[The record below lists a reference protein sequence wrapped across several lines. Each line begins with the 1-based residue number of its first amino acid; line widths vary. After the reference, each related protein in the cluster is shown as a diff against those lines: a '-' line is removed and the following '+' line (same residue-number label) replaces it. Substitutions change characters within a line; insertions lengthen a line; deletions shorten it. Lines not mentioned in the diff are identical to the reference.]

1 MSIESIKLATYQ
13 PRSFKENVKGEFVQ
27 YGEDNLFPQYL
38 VDLFHQSPT
47 HNALCTTI
55 AMMIYGDGFEAQDL
69 NAKLLFAQWGLDDE
83 LRKAALDL
91 KLHNGFALEV
101 VWSLD
106 RTTIAN
112 VKHVPFECVRSGT
125 MDENEVVHE
134 YYYSRDWSNRRNEPV
149 CLPKFNPE
157 YKNEQPTQLMY
168 VKPFTVGSFYYPKP
182 DYLGAVNYI
191 ELEKEIGVFHINN
204 IKNGLSPSFAI
215 HFKNGIPSDEERN
228 KIRQDIERQGAGAQ
242 NAGKLWMTF
251 SDEPDRVPEIE
262 AFALSDADKQYQFLS
277 EETTAKIMVGHRV
290 TNPMMFGVAT
300 PGKLGGGT
308 ELEAS
313 IDLFER
319 QVIQPFRLVIEKA
332 LKSLLDACGVSAVLL
347 QEESFRD
354 YPEAISN
361 NAQRGIDL
369 NENQGN
375 KCATQTGKVRAQQ
388 LANREP
394 ISLETV
400 KRMYS
405 YLSRAEEYY
414 DENDTTACG
423 TISYLLWGGKA
434 ALGWSRNKLRELGL
448 LELSQINLDSAFDWL
463 ESRGEE
469 MGEEWELIDEREVDY
484 DLEDTQDA
492 LWTFAR
498 TLRNNPSRESEQDNE
513 IVRVRY
519 AYAPQLADAKSRDFC
534 SRMVNALKVYRKE
547 DIIAA
552 GSQAV
557 NPGWGPEGASTYSIW
572 LYKGGGSCRHFWMR
586 QTYLQKNNKLVSV
599 NEAKA
604 LIQALPVNERAK
616 NRLEENDSKVAQR
629 PRDMSNRGFLE
640 PRNFTTPR

>member
-1 MSIESIKLATYQ
+1 MSIESVKLASYQ
-13 PRSFKENVKGEFVQ
+13 PRSFKETVKGQWVN
-27 YGEDNLFPQYL
+27 YGDDNLFPQYL

-69 NAKLLFAQWGLDDE
+69 NAKLLFAQWGIDDE

-106 RTTIAN
+106 RETIAN

-242 NAGKLWMTF
+242 NAGKFWMTF

-308 ELEAS
+308 ELAESAN
-313 IDLFER
+313 LFDE
-319 QVIQPFRLVIEKA
+319 QVVFPAR
-332 LKSLLDACGVSAVLL
+332 AVLL
-347 QEESFRD
+347 QACEDLLNACGVPSQVQPKGIEVG
-354 YPEAISN
+354 EADVAQSYTGIQVSSALDIIAKQVLGELTTSQAIQLLVTMLGFPLDS
-361 NAQRGIDL
+361 AQRMFQD
-369 NENQGN
+369 
-375 KCATQTGKVRAQQ
+375 TQLSQQ
-388 LANREP
+388 L
-394 ISLETV
+394 
-400 KRMYS
+400 
-405 YLSRAEEYY
+405 
-414 DENDTTACG
+414 
-423 TISYLLWGGKA
+423 
-434 ALGWSRNKLRELGL
+434 
-448 LELSQINLDSAFDWL
+448 NLDSAFDWL

-469 MGEEWELIDEREVDY
+469 MGDDWELIDEREVDY
-484 DLEDTQDA
+484 DLEETQDA

-498 TLRNNPSRESEQDNE
+498 TLRNNPSRQSEQDNE

-586 QTYLQKNNKLVSV
+586 QTYLQRNNKLVSV

-604 LIQALPVNERAK
+604 LIQSLPVKERAK

>member
-13 PRSFKENVKGEFVQ
+13 PRSFKETVKGEWVN
-27 YGEDNLFPQYL
+27 YGDDNLFPQYL

-83 LRKAALDL
+83 LRKASLDL

-106 RTTIAN
+106 RETIAN

-149 CLPKFNPE
+149 CIPKFNPE

-242 NAGKLWMTF
+242 NAGKFWMTF

-319 QVIQPFRLVIEKA
+319 QVIEPFRLVIERA

-347 QEESFRD
+347 QNE
-354 YPEAISN
+354 P
-361 NAQRGIDL
+361 QKID
-369 NENQGN
+369 
-375 KCATQTGKVRAQQ
+375 
-388 LANREP
+388 
-394 ISLETV
+394 
-400 KRMYS
+400 
-405 YLSRAEEYY
+405 
-414 DENDTTACG
+414 
-423 TISYLLWGGKA
+423 
-434 ALGWSRNKLRELGL
+434 
-448 LELSQINLDSAFDWL
+448 LDSAFDWL
-463 ESRGEE
+463 ESRGEQ
-469 MGEEWELIDEREVDY
+469 MSDDWELIDEREVDY

-498 TLRNNPSRESEQDNE
+498 TLRNNPSRQSEQDNE

-519 AYAPQLADAKSRDFC
+519 AYAPQLSDSKSRDFC

-604 LIQALPVNERAK
+604 LIQALPVKERAK

-629 PRDMSNRGFLE
+629 PRDMSNRGFLQ

>member
-13 PRSFKENVKGEFVQ
+13 PRSFKETVKGEWVN

-69 NAKLLFAQWGLDDE
+69 NAKLLFAQWGIDDE

-106 RTTIAN
+106 RETIAN

-242 NAGKLWMTF
+242 NAGKFWMTF

-308 ELEAS
+308 ELAESAN
-313 IDLFER
+313 LFDE
-319 QVIQPFRLVIEKA
+319 QVVFPAR
-332 LKSLLDACGVSAVLL
+332 AVLL
-347 QEESFRD
+347 QACEDLLNACGVPSQVQPKGIEVG
-354 YPEAISN
+354 EADVAQSYTGIQVSSALDIIAKQVLGELTTSQAIQLLVTMLGFPLDS
-361 NAQRGIDL
+361 AQRMFQD
-369 NENQGN
+369 
-375 KCATQTGKVRAQQ
+375 TQLSEQ
-388 LANREP
+388 L
-394 ISLETV
+394 
-400 KRMYS
+400 
-405 YLSRAEEYY
+405 
-414 DENDTTACG
+414 
-423 TISYLLWGGKA
+423 
-434 ALGWSRNKLRELGL
+434 
-448 LELSQINLDSAFDWL
+448 NLDSAFDWL

-469 MGEEWELIDEREVDY
+469 MGDDWELIDEREVDY

-498 TLRNNPSRESEQDNE
+498 TLRNNPSRQSEQDNE

-519 AYAPQLADAKSRDFC
+519 AYAPQLSDAKSRDFC

-604 LIQALPVNERAK
+604 LIQSLPVKERAK

>member
-1 MSIESIKLATYQ
+1 
-13 PRSFKENVKGEFVQ
+13 
-27 YGEDNLFPQYL
+27 
-38 VDLFHQSPT
+38 
-47 HNALCTTI
+47 
-55 AMMIYGDGFEAQDL
+55 
-69 NAKLLFAQWGLDDE
+69 
-83 LRKAALDL
+83 
-91 KLHNGFALEV
+91 
-101 VWSLD
+101 
-106 RTTIAN
+106 
-112 VKHVPFECVRSGT
+112 
-125 MDENEVVHE
+125 
-134 YYYSRDWSNRRNEPV
+134 
-149 CLPKFNPE
+149 
-157 YKNEQPTQLMY
+157 LMY

-242 NAGKLWMTF
+242 NAGKFWMTF

-313 IDLFER
+313 IALFER
-319 QVIQPFRLVIEKA
+319 QVIEPFRQVIERA

-347 QEESFRD
+347 QNE
-354 YPEAISN
+354 P
-361 NAQRGIDL
+361 QKID
-369 NENQGN
+369 
-375 KCATQTGKVRAQQ
+375 
-388 LANREP
+388 
-394 ISLETV
+394 
-400 KRMYS
+400 
-405 YLSRAEEYY
+405 
-414 DENDTTACG
+414 
-423 TISYLLWGGKA
+423 
-434 ALGWSRNKLRELGL
+434 
-448 LELSQINLDSAFDWL
+448 LDSAFDWL

-469 MGEEWELIDEREVDY
+469 MGDDWELIDEREVDY

-498 TLRNNPSRESEQDNE
+498 TLRNNPSRQSEQDNE

-519 AYAPQLADAKSRDFC
+519 AYAPQLSDAKSRDFC

-604 LIQALPVNERAK
+604 LIQALPVKERAK